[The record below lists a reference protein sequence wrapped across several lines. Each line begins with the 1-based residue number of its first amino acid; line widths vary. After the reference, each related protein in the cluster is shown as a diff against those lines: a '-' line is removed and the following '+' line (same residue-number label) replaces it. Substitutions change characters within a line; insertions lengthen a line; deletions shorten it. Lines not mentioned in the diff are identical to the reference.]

1 MTNSKFEPAPET
13 RDRHADHLLTPKN
26 SLLTLMD
33 YQPEIIAPVESIDR
47 SQMINNITALTKT
60 ANPLN
65 PRFKPPLNGYPTA
78 RFRGLQVAKNRAP
91 GSQQIQVIAHRLGRR
106 HYDCTESD

>member
-33 YQPEIIAPVESIDR
+33 YQPEIIAAVE
-47 SQMINNITALTKT
+47 
-60 ANPLN
+60 
-65 PRFKPPLNGYPTA
+65 
-78 RFRGLQVAKNRAP
+78 
-91 GSQQIQVIAHRLGRR
+91 
-106 HYDCTESD
+106 